1 MLSILQWASWHEDLQ
16 FGRECRRS
24 GQEQVQI
31 LMSEVPET
39 QEQLTYLMWCIIH
52 TLVVLNKVRESFHDS
67 HHGQWCRMLP
77 VELKHPANHTI
88 ATNWAGKVEMWWIM
102 NGWMAAVHCSSTK
115 SSEIRQLDGE
125 KLKSKSLG
133 ISVNYLMINQATNV
147 RGYHPSE
154 IHLCC
159 THLKHV
165 IELKTIHM

>member
-1 MLSILQWASWHEDLQ
+1 
-16 FGRECRRS
+16 
-24 GQEQVQI
+24 
-31 LMSEVPET
+31 MSEVPET
-39 QEQLTYLMWCIIH
+39 QEQLTYLMWYIIH
-52 TLVVLNKVRESFHDS
+52 TLGVLNKVRESFHDS

-102 NGWMAAVHCSSTK
+102 NGWMAAVHSRSTK
-115 SSEIRQLDGE
+115 SSEISKLYGE

-133 ISVNYLMINQATNV
+133 ISVNYLMTNQATNV
-147 RGYHPSE
+147 KGSSSLRNPS
-154 IHLCC
+154 LC